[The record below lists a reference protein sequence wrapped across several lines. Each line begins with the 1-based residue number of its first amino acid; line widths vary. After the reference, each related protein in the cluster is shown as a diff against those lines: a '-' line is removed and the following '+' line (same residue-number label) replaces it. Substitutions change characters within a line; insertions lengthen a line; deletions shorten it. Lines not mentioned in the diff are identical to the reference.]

1 MRLASDRDE
10 PQTAKMTLPRVN
22 CRSEADWLART
33 VDSVRREGCMVVEG
47 VVSADMLR
55 ETRERMYVVQKKLH
69 EDVGKERLI
78 SAGELGVLR
87 NMLKYDD
94 FFFRYLGLPEMLAV
108 VDATVSNAAILHL
121 QNGFV
126 LPSFPPGETPK
137 VFQNKYHMDF
147 PRVLHGYLASVNVF
161 FAIDAFTASNG
172 GTIAVPGTHQRMA
185 APPAAELEVN
195 AVAVECP
202 AGSMLVFDS
211 TLWHAAGANVSGRDR
226 LAINHQFTRSWI
238 KQQID
243 YVRALGDDMVLRQPP
258 RTQQLLGWYTRVV
271 TSLDEFYQP
280 EDKRLYRR
288 GQG

>member
-1 MRLASDRDE
+1 MS
-10 PQTAKMTLPRVN
+10 LPTVN
-22 CRSEADWLART
+22 CRTQSDWLPSTIQAL
-33 VDSVRREGCMVVEG
+33 RRDGCMIVEG
-47 VVSADMLR
+47 VIGEHMLR
-55 ETRERMYVVQKKLH
+55 ETRDRMYAVQKRLR
-69 EDVGKERLI
+69 EDVGKERLTR
-78 SAGELGVLR
+78 AGELGVLR

-94 FFFRYLGLPEMLAV
+94 AFFQWLAVPEMLAV
-108 VDATVSNAAILHL
+108 VDATVSETAILHL
-121 QNGFV
+121 QNGFI
-126 LPSFPPGETPK
+126 LPSFPPGDAPK
-137 VFQNKYHMDF
+137 VFQNRYHMDF

-161 FAIDAFTASNG
+161 FAVDAFTASNG

-185 APPAAELEVN
+185 APATAELD
-195 AVAVECP
+195 AGALAVECP

-211 TLWHAAGANVSGRDR
+211 TLWHAAGTNVSGKDR

-243 YVRALGDDMVLRQPP
+243 YVRALGDAAVLRQPP